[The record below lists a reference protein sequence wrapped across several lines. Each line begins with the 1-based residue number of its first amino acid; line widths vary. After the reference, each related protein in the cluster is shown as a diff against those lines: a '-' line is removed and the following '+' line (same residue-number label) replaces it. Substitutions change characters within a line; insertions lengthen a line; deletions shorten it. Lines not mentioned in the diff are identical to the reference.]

1 MDGQLR
7 KVHLELAPAGLSN
20 KPRLSLYDTSEAW
33 NSLRDMLSA
42 DYINPLTE
50 FAEDSLMLQKQ
61 FADESVPQENQEDDI
76 NEEEEAAMLQARSHN
91 SRRRGSRRGSELLDI
106 LDMDNLDH
114 LQYEFTFEENS
125 DQNCGFCGDKGGRFH
140 RCRVCDK
147 VFHETCLDKK
157 GFLKDAHSR
166 AAVLESNSSVGWS
179 CPNCEN
185 LFLLLTEEE
194 RQHIMDVFDEHQG
207 KIDEKAFINMARVDY
222 EETIGTEFPP
232 IREQL
237 ERDMFRKLVK
247 NETGAGYL
255 GWYEFIPHRA
265 IRCMFKT
272 PQRQLFRQ
280 LTPRE
285 VNAFR
290 KHFRNQDPRETG
302 EVQVP
307 QAQKAFIDWYK
318 SRVKPSDTFVDS
330 SWYGGNLRSQSYSV
344 GGLVKEPTHQ
354 PKVTW
359 DEFISYCLLHVL
371 SARPNTLCNRPLIP
385 LMPNFRR
392 GIAGDKLW
400 CQGADGQKMKS
411 KLAPVPEEKHR
422 RISAFLNEHRAKQQ
436 VKAEVHQEENT

>member
-1 MDGQLR
+1 MGSR
-7 KVHLELAPAGLSN
+7 KVHLEAAPAGLTN

-42 DYINPLTE
+42 DQINPLTE
-50 FAEDSLMLQKQ
+50 FAEDSVMLKKLA
-61 FADESVPQENQEDDI
+61 ADSSSISQEEDI
-76 NEEEEAAMLQARSHN
+76 NEEEEAAMLKARSYN

-114 LQYEFTFEENS
+114 LQYEFQFKENS
-125 DQNCGFCGDKGGRFH
+125 DLTCGFCGDKGGKFH

-147 VFHETCLDKK
+147 VFHEACLDKK
-157 GFLKDAHSR
+157 GFLNDSHAR
-166 AAVLESNSSVGWS
+166 EALAESTTAVGWS

-185 LFLLLTEEE
+185 LFLLLTDEQ

-207 KIDEKAFINMARVDY
+207 QIYEEAFIEMARLDY
-222 EETIGTEFPP
+222 EETVGTGLPP
-232 IREQL
+232 VREQL
-237 ERDMFRKLVK
+237 ERDLFRKLVK
-247 NETGAGYL
+247 NEHGTGFL
-255 GWYEFIPHRA
+255 GWYEFIPHQA

-285 VNAFR
+285 LHTF
-290 KHFRNQDPRETG
+290 KQHFRNQDPKETG

-318 SRVKPSDTFVDS
+318 SRVKPSDTFIDS
-330 SWYGGNLRSQSYSV
+330 SWYGGNLRSNSYRDTV
-344 GGLVKEPTHQ
+344 GGRVKEPTHQ

-359 DEFISYCLLHVL
+359 DEYISYCLLHVL
-371 SARPNTLCNRPLIP
+371 SARPNTLSNRPLIP

-392 GIAGDKLW
+392 TLTEEKLW
-400 CQGADGQKMKS
+400 CQGRDGGKVKK
-411 KLAPVPEEKHR
+411 KLETLPEEKTR
-422 RISAFLNEHRAKQQ
+422 RISTFLNEHRAKQ
-436 VKAEVHQEENT
+436 EELARLHTEETS